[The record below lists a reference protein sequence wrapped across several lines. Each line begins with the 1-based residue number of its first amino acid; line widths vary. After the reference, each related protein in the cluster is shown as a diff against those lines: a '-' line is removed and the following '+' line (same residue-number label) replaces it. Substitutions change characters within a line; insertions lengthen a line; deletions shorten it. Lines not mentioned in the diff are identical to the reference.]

1 MMPVVHQLRCTS
13 QAFPLAGKSG
23 CDLTGE
29 SLGWGIPWNTQ
40 PTEHEH
46 GKIDMPLTQKN
57 RLQNKI
63 NKQLPKESRRH
74 SQQLPKKNQWN
85 LPRTINNWWSP
96 AKQNQ
101 PLKVTKDP
109 IHMLRYQKP
118 TMKVPTKHADTAC
131 QAENISIVFGTT
143 RTPHLGCHRHQD
155 DITICRYS
163 NPKHPTNSF
172 ATRLDP
178 RQIQVWS

>member
-13 QAFPLAGKSG
+13 QAFPLAGRWLWF
-23 CDLTGE
+23 D
-29 SLGWGIPWNTQ
+29 WGIVGG
-40 PTEHEH
+40 EYH
-46 GKIDMPLTQKN
+46 GIPN
-57 RLQNKI
+57 LQNMNMERLTCLWRKKTDSKI
-63 NKQLPKESRRH
+63 KSTNNFRKNHDGIHNNS
-74 SQQLPKKNQWN
+74 PKKNQWN

-131 QAENISIVFGTT
+131 QAENISSFWNYPPPRMPSSPGW
-143 RTPHLGCHRHQD
+143 HY
-155 DITICRYS
+155 ICRYS
-163 NPKHPTNSF
+163 NPKHPTDSF
-172 ATRLDP
+172 ATS
-178 RQIQVWS
+178 QHSGGG